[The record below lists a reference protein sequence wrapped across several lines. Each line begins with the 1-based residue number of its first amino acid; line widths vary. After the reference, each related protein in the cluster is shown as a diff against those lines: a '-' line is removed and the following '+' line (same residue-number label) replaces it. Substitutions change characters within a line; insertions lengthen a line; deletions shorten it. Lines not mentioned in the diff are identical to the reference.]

1 MANTNKRIEYKGYV
15 IIQSSY
21 NHHITIL
28 HNGKVFTHTQCDKPK
43 TDDELR
49 DLVDTN
55 ISLMREPFGA
65 APND

>member
-1 MANTNKRIEYKGYV
+1 MLYTDKRIEHKGYV
-15 IIQSSY
+15 IIQSGY

-28 HNGKVFTHTQCDKPK
+28 HNGKVFTHIQCDKPK

-49 DLVDTN
+49 KLVDTN
-55 ISLMREPFGA
+55 ISLMRKIFGS

>member
-1 MANTNKRIEYKGYV
+1 MV
-15 IIQSSY
+15 IQSNY

-28 HNGKVFTHTQCDKPK
+28 HNGKVFTHIQCDKPK

-49 DLVDTN
+49 DLVDTH
-55 ISLMREPFGA
+55 ISLMRELFGS